1 MGETQ
6 HNKGSKMLSIKQA
19 TDISR
24 QHGFSSL
31 ITHPTGNAK
40 LAKSVGYYNCG
51 ISLAQASLSGHNM
64 CSGSTPQCRAGCL
77 GGTGRAE
84 FTPAITKIRIART
97 KLFATNPELFW
108 SILEP
113 QLHAVDRKAAKLGV
127 EVAFRPDILSD
138 QPWHIVMPQLLETF
152 PHWNFYGYTKV
163 KSKITA
169 RMNGSNTVH
178 QTYSWS
184 ERANLDYVRGLIR
197 DGVNVAVPF
206 YSKETMRGVIPAEWQ
221 GMKVIDGDKSDLRF
235 LDRKGVIVGLTAKL
249 PKSRAKAVKKL
260 NECDGFFVGV

>member
-51 ISLAQASLSGHNM
+51 ISLAQASLS
-64 CSGSTPQCRAGCL
+64 
-77 GGTGRAE
+77 
-84 FTPAITKIRIART
+84 
-97 KLFATNPELFW
+97 TNPELFW

-221 GMKVIDGDKSDLRF
+221 GMEVIDGDKSDLRF